1 MNRNKKGQF
10 AKEEPY
16 SRLASLL
23 GFIVIVAG
31 ISIIG
36 LNLYRQN
43 KKIEQVEIKQ
53 EQQIVEIKEVKEEV
67 KEVKDDVKEVKKEVK
82 IKYAYMNGNWS
93 EEQLKV
99 RIETEKRIREIA
111 GDYKHTDYMIK
122 ICDCES
128 MLGLKMK
135 NDKGNYPKGS
145 VDEGYFQW
153 NSYWQKEINNKCKY
167 NLECE
172 VKEVIKKID
181 AGGQGIWVCDKYVRG
196 TDNFR

>member
-16 SRLASLL
+16 SRLASLC

-67 KEVKDDVKEVKKEVK
+67 KEVKKEVK

-93 EEQLKV
+93 EAQLKV

-111 GDYKHTDYMIK
+111 GDYKYVDYLVK
-122 ICDCES
+122 LCDCES
-128 MLGLKMK
+128 MLGLKLK
-135 NDKGNYPKGS
+135 NEQGNYPAGS

-153 NSYWQKEINNKCKY
+153 NSHWQKDINERCKY

-172 VKEVIKKID
+172 VREAIKKID
-181 AGGQGIWVCDKYVRG
+181 SGGQEIWVCDKYIRG
-196 TDNFR
+196 RDNFR